1 MWKARA
7 VWPVSQDTSANWPRL
22 AEAGQGWPRVGGRP
36 PLDLA
41 LVGREGRV
49 GRRLWTAVFHML
61 VCSKRENVDV
71 DENLPGSTTPC
82 MGTAEKAASSRG
94 VRGDLG
100 PTPCSISR
108 WLKVVDGVKGSS
120 GRREGMATPQV
131 PAL

>member
-1 MWKARA
+1 M
-7 VWPVSQDTSANWPRL
+7 
-22 AEAGQGWPRVGGRP
+22 
-36 PLDLA
+36 
-41 LVGREGRV
+41 
-49 GRRLWTAVFHML
+49 FHML
-61 VCSKRENVDV
+61 LCSKRENVDV

-100 PTPCSISR
+100 PTPCSMSR

-131 PAL
+131 PRALNSFSAGWQRRNPQKGGAGPFTSLDDPA

>member
-7 VWPVSQDTSANWPRL
+7 VWPASQDTSANWPRP
-22 AEAGQGWPRVGGRP
+22 AEANQGWPRVGGRP